1 MTTTTCE
8 HTKDVHATPAL
19 IDACCSRCTHTAAA
33 PCDRYL
39 RCRMEGPL
47 CHEDAACAD
56 RLAAARAT
64 ALHQRTIP
72 AIFIG
77 AGTCGLASGMDQVIP
92 VLRAALEQ
100 HGLDAAVSEVGC
112 FGLCHREPMLDIQK
126 PGRPRICF
134 EAVDVPRAQA
144 IIERYLVHDE
154 IPREWVMG
162 YLDTPGADPNC
173 DEMTLPKLYDLP
185 VLAKQ
190 HRVVLQN
197 CGIIDPDSLDEYLV
211 RGGYAAF
218 AKALAAND
226 NGQMVLDEILKSG
239 LRGRGGGGFP
249 TGRKWQLTRQQ
260 TDTKKYLV
268 CNADEGDP
276 GAFMDRS
283 VLEGDPHRVI
293 EGMLLGALAIG
304 ASEGYIYCRAEYPQA
319 IKRLTHSIA
328 VLESIGLLGDNIL
341 GSGFS
346 FRLHLKQGAG
356 AFVCGEETA
365 LLASIEGKRGMPRVR
380 PPYPAQSGLWGHP
393 TCINNVE
400 TFANVAHI
408 VKTGGDEFAKLGTQ
422 RSKGTKVFA
431 LTGKIKRGGL
441 VEVPMGM
448 TLRDVVFTVGGGIL
462 DDRPF
467 KAVQIGGP
475 SGGCLPTALL
485 DTPVDYDNLIAAG
498 AMMGSGGLVVMDDLT
513 CMVDLARFFME
524 FIRNESCGK
533 CIPCREGTTR
543 MSEILERIVR
553 PYRDET
559 TEQTLQRFKSV
570 IMLEELAQVI
580 RDTSLCG
587 LGQTAPNPVLAT
599 LRYFREEYEAH
610 VFGRHCPAGACRTLL
625 TFSIDTERCKGCT
638 ACMRNC
644 PANCITGSPKQPH
657 FINDDHC
664 LRCGVCLDTC
674 RFNAVVTK

>member
-1 MTTTTCE
+1 M
-8 HTKDVHATPAL
+8 
-19 IDACCSRCTHTAAA
+19 
-33 PCDRYL
+33 
-39 RCRMEGPL
+39 
-47 CHEDAACAD
+47 
-56 RLAAARAT
+56 AAARAA
-64 ALHQRTIP
+64 ALHQLTVPI
-72 AIFIG
+72 IYLG
-77 AGTCGLASGMDQVIP
+77 AGTCGLASGMDQVISI
-92 VLRAALEQ
+92 LHDALDS
-100 HGLDAAVSEVGC
+100 HGIEAVIKEVGC
-112 FGLCHREPMLDIQK
+112 FGLCHREPMLDVKK
-126 PGRPRICF
+126 PGRPRVCF
-134 EAVDVPRAQA
+134 DNVDVAKALA

-154 IPREWVMG
+154 VPHDLAMG
-162 YLDTPGADPNC
+162 YISTPDSMSDCPEYLLPN
-173 DEMTLPKLYDLP
+173 LYDLP
-185 VLAKQ
+185 VLSRQ
-190 HRVVLQN
+190 RRIVLQN
-197 CGIIDPDSLDEYLV
+197 CGLIDPNSLDEYV
-211 RGGYAAF
+211 ARGGYAAF
-218 AKALAAND
+218 ARALAAGD
-226 NGQMVLDEILKSG
+226 NGQMVLDEVLKSG

-260 TDTKKYLV
+260 TNTPKYLV

-304 ASEGYIYCRAEYPQA
+304 ASYGYIYCRAEYPQA
-319 IKRLTHSIA
+319 IARLLHSIEE
-328 VLESIGLLGDNIL
+328 LEKVGLLGDNIL

-346 FRLHLKQGAG
+346 FHLKLKQGAG

-380 PPYPAQSGLWGHP
+380 PPYPAQSGLWGQP

-400 TFANVAHI
+400 TFANVSTI
-408 VKTGGDEFAKLGTQ
+408 VDKGGDWFAGVGTQ

-431 LTGKIKRGGL
+431 LTGKIKHGGL

-448 TLRDVVFTVGGGIL
+448 TLREVVFEVGGGIL
-462 DDRPF
+462 NDRPF

-485 DTPVDYDNLIAAG
+485 ETPVDYDNLIAAG
-498 AMMGSGGLVVMDDLT
+498 AMMGSGGLVVMDDQT

-543 MSEILERIVR
+543 MLEILERIVR

-580 RDTSLCG
+580 KDTSLCG

-599 LRYFREEYEAH
+599 LRYFRDEYEAH
-610 VFGRHCPAGACRTLL
+610 VFGRTCPAGACRSLL
-625 TFSIDTERCKGCT
+625 TFTIDADKCRGCT
-638 ACMRNC
+638 LCARNC
-644 PANCITGSPKQPH
+644 PAGCIMGSAKQPH
-657 FINDDHC
+657 IIDDTKC
-664 LRCGVCLDTC
+664 LRCGVCQDSC
-674 RFNAVVTK
+674 RFDAVLAE

>member
-1 MTTTTCE
+1 MTTTTNS
-8 HTKDVHATPAL
+8 TRADAPYQL
-19 IDACCSRCTHTAAA
+19 IDPCCAYCTHTAEK
-33 PCDRYL
+33 PCAQYL
-39 RCRMEGPL
+39 ACRMTGPL
-47 CHEDAACAD
+47 CHKDPVCA
-56 RLAAARAT
+56 RRMAAARAS
-64 ALHQRTIP
+64 AMHQQATP
-72 AIFIG
+72 LIFLG
-77 AGTCGLASGMDQVIP
+77 AGTCGLASGMDQVMSVMRA
-92 VLRAALEQ
+92 VLEAQDIEAT
-100 HGLDAAVSEVGC
+100 VKEVGC
-112 FGLCHREPMLDIQK
+112 FGLCHREPMLDIKK
-126 PGRPRICF
+126 PGRPRVCF
-134 EAVDVPRAQA
+134 DNVDVTKAQA
-144 IIERYLVHDE
+144 IVEHYLVRDEVPHDLA
-154 IPREWVMG
+154 MG
-162 YLDTPGADPNC
+162 YIDTPDAKPESPEYALPN
-173 DEMTLPKLYDLP
+173 LYDLP
-185 VLAKQ
+185 VLSKQ
-190 HRVVLQN
+190 RRIVLQN
-197 CGIIDPDSLDEYLV
+197 CGIIDPNSLDEYIA

-218 AKALAAND
+218 DRALQAGD
-226 NGQMVLDEILKSG
+226 DGQMVLDEVLKSG

-260 TDTKKYLV
+260 TNTPKYLV

-304 ASEGYIYCRAEYPQA
+304 ASHGYIYCRAEYPQA
-319 IKRLTHSIA
+319 ISRLLHSIEE
-328 VLESIGLLGDNIL
+328 LEKVGLLGDNIL

-346 FRLHLKQGAG
+346 FDLKLKQGAG

-380 PPYPAQSGLWGHP
+380 PPYPAQSGLYGQP

-400 TFANVAHI
+400 TFANVATI
-408 VKTGGDEFAKLGTQ
+408 IEKGGDWFAGVGTP

-448 TLRDVVFTVGGGIL
+448 TLREVVFEVGGGIL
-462 DDRPF
+462 NDRPF

-475 SGGCLPTALL
+475 SGGCLPTSLL
-485 DTPVDYDNLIAAG
+485 DTPIDYDNLITVG
-498 AMMGSGGLVVMDDLT
+498 AMMGSGGLVVMDDQT

-543 MSEILERIVR
+543 MLEILERIVR

-580 RDTSLCG
+580 KDTSLCG

-610 VFGRHCPAGACRTLL
+610 VFQRACPAGACRSLL
-625 TFSIDTERCKGCT
+625 TFSIVAEKCKGC
-638 ACMRNC
+638 ALCVRNC
-644 PANCITGSPKQPH
+644 PAGCIIGGPKQPH
-657 FINDDHC
+657 IIDDDKC
-664 LRCGVCLDTC
+664 LRCGACQDTC
-674 RFNAVVTK
+674 RFDAVRAR